1 MKKGL
6 FIIMYMILFTVI
18 SNKLCAQDNWF
29 EVIEDGETEEQHNYN
44 HHLGL
49 FLGALSSLNNGEISF
64 STGIDYTYYFSN
76 TGTMIGVGGFIEG
89 AFGKHT
95 EAIFGGT
102 FNIKPWE
109 EVQFHIAP
117 SIIYR
122 ELQTDIIDEIH
133 STSKVKFL
141 LRFGGNYTFHLQN
154 FSISPTINADIVGS
168 KVGLVY
174 GIGFGVGI

>member
-6 FIIMYMILFTVI
+6 FIIMYLILLTII
-18 SNKLCAQDNWF
+18 SNKSNAQDNWF
-29 EVIEDGETEEQHNYN
+29 EVIEDETTEEQHNYN

-49 FLGALSSLNNGEISF
+49 FLGAMSSLNNGEISF
-64 STGIDYTYYFSN
+64 STGIDYTYYFIN
-76 TGTMIGVGGFIEG
+76 TGTMIGIGGFIEG

-95 EAIFGGT
+95 EAIFGGMVH
-102 FNIKPWE
+102 IKPWQ

-122 ELQTDIIDEIH
+122 ELQSDIIDEIH

-154 FSISPTINADIVGS
+154 FSISPTINADIVGN